1 MKYKCPKC
9 GEDFSS
15 AVFGY
20 FIPDDA
26 VVSRF
31 NELVNEGKVEF
42 RAGEMD
48 CWKSTGWIYRLRP
61 TPRYR
66 PFNTSDTFKLD
77 EFDGMII
84 CNRHDPN
91 KTDKVRALYCGGF
104 ALMSGRDITWD
115 EAVNDW
121 LTDTGEPFGVKEE

>member
-20 FIPDDA
+20 FIPDEA

-31 NELVNEGKVEF
+31 NELVKEGKVMKEVHTD
-42 RAGEMD
+42 E
-48 CWKSTGWIYRLRP
+48 WLYRLRP

-66 PFNTSDTFKLD
+66 PFNTSDEFKLD